1 MDPLSTAASLI
12 ALIQASAAVGKGL
25 KILLSL
31 RHAPADFCELVDELT
46 ALQGVIEQVK
56 SPLQELEKGDI
67 ALPALNVVPTL
78 ALEQDLESIQ
88 EELLALCHRLTGT
101 KSGDEMT
108 GQLRVSMSRWIR
120 ERSNVAK
127 LRCQA
132 SKTKTSLILCF
143 GALISLQSSHHARAI
158 LEVRQLVET
167 SIMTLEEESRIHR
180 QMQLMNQADLNDI
193 KASLNQILAKTLL
206 PEDSLQG
213 RDQPSIVMS
222 NGPRYIKTGGSPFL
236 SVQKPVE
243 RKCTSYCKC
252 QCHRHSR
259 LQTPTWLR
267 LILGTLFLEFNR
279 NSLLGPRKCDLKTCD
294 GGPDST
300 RMIYI
305 FPQWFLLRALFVAA
319 SRDSLTGIGSSIHLR
334 IPRIIPRDQMISI
347 VYNFDID
354 WIKRGIINSTV
365 LPTDVDEDGN
375 SLLMISLR
383 DVNLTLSE
391 FLVEQGWPLHTEN
404 VTRWTAASRSRM
416 LYYAAKQSQIQSLK
430 PEHGRML
437 EQLTFSQEVETSSLI
452 HDAMLG
458 TVPTSLSDAITLAR
472 SDIDSLD
479 SYGWCPLHW
488 AIYLADYA
496 SFDMLLYRGASLET
510 TTRSGWTPLH
520 YAARYESPGSVRMTK
535 ALLDAGANIDA
546 KVDNYRGS
554 KGETAIM
561 FAFDNPDV
569 VDLLLQRGSALVA
582 ETDTNW
588 VCPLSYR
595 ARRTSNVS
603 RWDPRRAYWD
613 RSLELLCNAG
623 MDLNVPSKQRGFEGR
638 TPIHDTI
645 LWRNAAL
652 LELLIQHGARLD
664 AVDKKGSGM
673 LHFAAQSANQE
684 LIDIL
689 SDARIRGL
697 NPDQANAA
705 GDTPMKIMTARLY
718 SKADS
723 RQPGETVPT
732 FDEWLAFKDIL
743 EEIRERNLEDFLL
756 GHKCMDIVDDV
767 SSSGISSST
776 SDDVD

>member
-1 MDPLSTAASLI
+1 
-12 ALIQASAAVGKGL
+12 
-25 KILLSL
+25 
-31 RHAPADFCELVDELT
+31 
-46 ALQGVIEQVK
+46 
-56 SPLQELEKGDI
+56 
-67 ALPALNVVPTL
+67 
-78 ALEQDLESIQ
+78 
-88 EELLALCHRLTGT
+88 
-101 KSGDEMT
+101 
-108 GQLRVSMSRWIR
+108 
-120 ERSNVAK
+120 
-127 LRCQA
+127 
-132 SKTKTSLILCF
+132 
-143 GALISLQSSHHARAI
+143 
-158 LEVRQLVET
+158 
-167 SIMTLEEESRIHR
+167 
-180 QMQLMNQADLNDI
+180 
-193 KASLNQILAKTLL
+193 
-206 PEDSLQG
+206 
-213 RDQPSIVMS
+213 
-222 NGPRYIKTGGSPFL
+222 
-236 SVQKPVE
+236 
-243 RKCTSYCKC
+243 
-252 QCHRHSR
+252 
-259 LQTPTWLR
+259 
-267 LILGTLFLEFNR
+267 
-279 NSLLGPRKCDLKTCD
+279 
-294 GGPDST
+294 
-300 RMIYI
+300 
-305 FPQWFLLRALFVAA
+305 
-319 SRDSLTGIGSSIHLR
+319 
-334 IPRIIPRDQMISI
+334 
-347 VYNFDID
+347 
-354 WIKRGIINSTV
+354 
-365 LPTDVDEDGN
+365 
-375 SLLMISLR
+375 
-383 DVNLTLSE
+383 
-391 FLVEQGWPLHTEN
+391 
-404 VTRWTAASRSRM
+404 M

-437 EQLTFSQEVETSSLI
+437 EQLTFSQEVEASSLI

-496 SFDMLLYRGASLET
+496 SFDMLLYRGASPET
-510 TTRSGWTPLH
+510 TTRRGWTPLH

-554 KGETAIM
+554 RGETAIM

-569 VDLLLQRGSALVA
+569 VDLLLQRGSALVV

-613 RSLELLCNAG
+613 RSLDLLCNAG

-664 AVDKKGSGM
+664 AVDKKGSGV
-673 LHFAAQSANQE
+673 LHFVAQSANRE

-689 SDARIRGL
+689 RDARIRGL

-718 SKADS
+718 SKEDS

-732 FDEWLAFKDIL
+732 FDEWLAFKNIL

>member
-1 MDPLSTAASLI
+1 MDPLSTAASII

-56 SPLQELEKGDI
+56 SPLQELGKGDI

-78 ALEQDLESIQ
+78 ALKQDLESIQ

-101 KSGDEMT
+101 KSGDEMS

-127 LRCQA
+127 LRCKA
-132 SKTKTSLILCF
+132 SKTNTSLILCF
-143 GALISLQSSHHARAI
+143 GALISSQSSHHARAI
-158 LEVRQLVET
+158 LEVRQLIEA
-167 SIMTLEEESRIHR
+167 SFMTLEEEGRIHR
-180 QMQLMNQADLNDI
+180 QMQIMNQADLNDI
-193 KASLNQILAKTLL
+193 KVSLNQMLAKTLQ
-206 PEDSLQG
+206 PEDSMQG

-222 NGPRYIKTGGSPFL
+222 NGLRYIKTGGIPFG
-236 SVQKPVE
+236 SVQKPVG

-279 NSLLGPRKCDLKTCD
+279 KSLLGPRKCDLETCD
-294 GGPDST
+294 GAPDST

-365 LPTDVDEDGN
+365 LPTDIDEDGN

-472 SDIDSLD
+472 SDIDGLD

-510 TTRSGWTPLH
+510 TTRNGWTPLH

-535 ALLDAGANIDA
+535 ALLDAGANVDA
-546 KVDNYRGS
+546 KIDNYRGS

-569 VDLLLQRGSALVA
+569 VDLLLQRGSALVV

-613 RSLELLCNAG
+613 RSLDLLCNAG

-718 SKADS
+718 SKEDS

-732 FDEWLAFKDIL
+732 FDEWLAFKNIL
-743 EEIRERNLEDFLL
+743 EEIRERNLEDFLS
-756 GHKCMDIVDDV
+756 GRKCMDIVDDV

>member
-1 MDPLSTAASLI
+1 MDPLSTAASII
-12 ALIQASAAVGKGL
+12 ALIQASAAVGKGV

-46 ALQGVIEQVK
+46 TLQDVIEQVK
-56 SPLQELEKGDI
+56 SPLQELEKGGV
-67 ALPALNVVPTL
+67 ALPTLNIAPTL
-78 ALEQDLESIQ
+78 ALKQDLKSIQ

-101 KSGDEMT
+101 KSGDEMS

-127 LRCQA
+127 LKCRA
-132 SKTKTSLILCF
+132 SKTKASLILCF
-143 GALISLQSSHHARAI
+143 GALISSQGSHHARAI
-158 LEVRQLVET
+158 LEIRQLVET
-167 SIMTLEEESRIHR
+167 SFQALEEEGRIHR
-180 QMQLMNQADLNDI
+180 RMQLMNQADLDDI
-193 KASLNQILAKTLL
+193 KTSLNQIT
-206 PEDSLQG
+206 
-213 RDQPSIVMS
+213 
-222 NGPRYIKTGGSPFL
+222 
-236 SVQKPVE
+236 
-243 RKCTSYCKC
+243 
-252 QCHRHSR
+252 
-259 LQTPTWLR
+259 
-267 LILGTLFLEFNR
+267 
-279 NSLLGPRKCDLKTCD
+279 SLLGPRKCDFEACA
-294 GGPDST
+294 GAPDSA

-305 FPQWFLLRALFVAA
+305 FPQWLLLRALFVAA

-334 IPRIIPRDQMISI
+334 IPRLIPREQMISI

-354 WIKRGIINSTV
+354 WVKRGIINSTV

-375 SLLMISLR
+375 SLLMIALR

-430 PEHGRML
+430 PKHRQML
-437 EQLTFSQEVETSSLI
+437 EQLTFSQKTETSSLI

-520 YAARYESPGSVRMTK
+520 YAARYESPGSVKMTK
-535 ALLDAGANIDA
+535 ALLDAGANINA
-546 KVDNYRGS
+546 QVDNYRGS
-554 KGETAIM
+554 RGETAIM

-569 VDLLLQRGSALVA
+569 IDLLLQRGSALVV

-595 ARRTSNVS
+595 ARRTSNVA
-603 RWDPRRAYWD
+603 RWDPRRTYWD
-613 RSLELLCNAG
+613 RSLDLLCNAG
-623 MDLNVPSKQRGFEGR
+623 MDLNVPSKQRGFKGR

-664 AVDKKGSGM
+664 AVDKKGSGV

-697 NPDQANAA
+697 NPDLANAA

-718 SKADS
+718 SKEDS

-732 FDEWLAFKDIL
+732 FDEWLAFKNIL
-743 EEIRERNLEDFLL
+743 EEIRGRNLEDFL
-756 GHKCMDIVDDV
+756 GSKYMDMVDDDI